1 MIRDVLRRYARFI
14 GFLVTAIV
22 VAALL
27 WPVLGPA
34 PAILGGFDAGVV
46 VFLLSLVSLFG
57 TATAQSMR
65 ARSQAN
71 EPDHNLLILLSL
83 AIVAVVTAAVWT
95 EMIAI
100 SSREAASSGTMLL
113 LATGSLAMAW
123 LFANALGTIHYA
135 HCWYLPGPDGGP
147 DGSDAG
153 GLDFPAGETQPDY
166 WDFAYY
172 TLTLSMTFQVSDVTI
187 SSRSLRRLAI
197 AHGLIAFVFNISVIA
212 LSVSLVTSVLT
223 G

>member
-1 MIRDVLRRYARFI
+1 MNWNIVQRYARFI
-14 GFLVTAIV
+14 GFLLTAVV

-27 WPVLGPA
+27 WPLLGPA
-34 PAILGGFDAGVV
+34 PAILAGFDAGVL
-46 VFLLSLVSLFG
+46 VFLISLVSLFG
-57 TATAQSMR
+57 TATAPSMR

-71 EPDHNLLILLSL
+71 EPDHNLLILLSM
-83 AIVAVVTAAVWT
+83 AIVVVVTAAVWT
-95 EMIAI
+95 EMVAI
-100 SSREAASSGTMLL
+100 SGKTTGNSGMMLL
-113 LATGSLAMAW
+113 LATVSLAMAW

-135 HCWYLPGPDGGP
+135 HRWYLPGADGG
-147 DGSDAG
+147 DAG

-187 SSRSLRRLAI
+187 SDRSLRRLAI
-197 AHGLIAFVFNISVIA
+197 GHGLIAFVFNISVIA
-212 LSVSLVTSVLT
+212 LSVSLVTSVLA

>member
-1 MIRDVLRRYARFI
+1 MIRRYARFI
-14 GFLVTAIV
+14 AFPVTSAV
-22 VAALL
+22 VTVLL
-27 WPVLGPA
+27 WRPLGPA
-34 PAILGGFDAGVV
+34 PAILCGFDAGVL
-46 VFLLSLVSLFG
+46 VFLISLASLFG
-57 TATAQSMR
+57 NATAQSMR

-71 EPDHNLLILLSL
+71 EPDHNLLIVLLL
-83 AIVAVVTAAVWT
+83 AIAGIVTVAVWI

-100 SSREAASSGTMLL
+100 SAGDKANTGAMLG
-113 LATGSLAMAW
+113 LATVSLVLAW

-135 HCWYLPGPDGGP
+135 HCWYLPGPDKNGAGA
-147 DGSDAG
+147 DAG
-153 GLDFPAGETQPDY
+153 GLDFPSGETKPDY

-197 AHGLIAFVFNISVIA
+197 GHGLIAFLFNISVVA
-212 LSVSLVTSVLT
+212 LSVSLVTNVLA

>member
-1 MIRDVLRRYARFI
+1 MIRRYARFI
-14 GFLVTAIV
+14 GFLSTACL

-27 WPVLGPA
+27 CPIIGPA
-34 PAILGGFDAGVV
+34 PAILAGFDAGVV
-46 VFLLSLVSLFG
+46 VFFASLVSLFS

-71 EPDHNLLILLSL
+71 EPDHNLLVLLSL
-83 AIVAVVTAAVWT
+83 AIVGVVTAAVWT
-95 EMIAI
+95 ELIAI
-100 SSREAASSGTMLL
+100 SGRNDPHSGAMLL
-113 LATGSLAMAW
+113 LATGSLVLAW

-135 HCWYLPGPDGGP
+135 HCWYLPGPDGG
-147 DGSDAG
+147 DCG
-153 GLDFPAGETQPDY
+153 GLDFPAGETRPDY

-187 SSRSLRRLAI
+187 SNRALRRLAI
-197 AHGLIAFVFNISVIA
+197 AHGLIAFLFNISAIA
-212 LSVSLVTSVLT
+212 LSLSLVTTVLA